1 MSIDSVRQWSPE
13 GLDANRLECG
23 FDDAKPPYK
32 PAEALI
38 EANRCLQCF
47 DAPCVRGCPTAIDIP
62 KFIAQISSGNLRG
75 AAKTI
80 FRQNMLGA
88 SCARVCPVEEMC
100 AGACVYHAQGG
111 QPIAIGRLQRYA
123 TDLALAD
130 ERASGRRLFSP
141 ASANGKRVAL
151 VGAGPASLA
160 CAAHLALAGVSASLY
175 ERDDLPG
182 GLNTSAIAPYKM
194 RADSSL
200 AEVEWLLGHGI
211 ELKTG
216 MAIGKDIALP
226 ELLAS
231 HDAVFI
237 GVGLGPART
246 LGLEGPGI
254 WGATALIR
262 AIKNE
267 PGFQL
272 PADVHRALVVGGGNT
287 AIDIARE
294 LAMLT
299 RIRHQLPAADADAL
313 ALATKAGEGCGLG
326 ISEVTLA
333 YRRGQADMSA
343 YAHEWAGAQQC
354 GVRLRTHLQPRRAVH
369 RHQRLVGAV
378 FHDAAN
384 GCEVELPCEL
394 LVVAAGQEPWAALVE
409 AGVRLN
415 ADGTV
420 WTQPHTRATS
430 VAGVYAGGDCVNGG
444 KEVVDAAADGRI
456 AAQAMLA
463 EWQAHG

>member
-1 MSIDSVRQWSPE
+1 MSIEPVRQWPMGE
-13 GLDANRLECG
+13 GLDSNRLECH
-23 FDDAKPPYK
+23 FEDAKPPYT

-62 KFIAQISSGNLRG
+62 KFIVQISSGNVRG

-100 AGACVYHAQGG
+100 AGACVYHALNS

-123 TDLALAD
+123 TDVALAD

-141 ASANGKRVAL
+141 ASANGRRVAL

-160 CAAHLALAGVSASLY
+160 CAAHLALAGVSASIY
-175 ERDDLPG
+175 ERDGLPG
-182 GLNTSAIAPYKM
+182 GLNTTAVAPYKM
-194 RADSSL
+194 RTESSFV
-200 AEVEWLLGHGI
+200 EVEWLLDHGI
-211 ELKTG
+211 ELKAGT
-216 MAIGKDIALP
+216 AIGKDITLP

-231 HDAVFI
+231 HDTVFI

-246 LGLEGPGI
+246 LGLEGPGV

-272 PADVHRALVVGGGNT
+272 PANVHRALVVGGGNT

-294 LAMLT
+294 LAMLGV
-299 RIRHQLPAADADAL
+299 A
-313 ALATKAGEGCGLG
+313 
-326 ISEVTLA
+326 EVTLA
-333 YRRGQADMSA
+333 YRRGRADMSA
-343 YAHEWAGAQQC
+343 YAHEWAGARQC
-354 GVRLRTHLQPRRAVH
+354 GVRLRTQLRPRRAVH
-369 RHQRLVGAV
+369 HRQRLVGAV
-378 FHDAAN
+378 FDDAVS
-384 GCEVELPCEL
+384 GREVELLCEL
-394 LVVAAGQEPWAALVE
+394 LVVAAGQVPWATLVD
-409 AGVRLN
+409 AGIRLN

-420 WTQPHTRATS
+420 WTQPETRATS
-430 VAGVYAGGDCVNGG
+430 LAGVYAGGDCINGG
-444 KEVVDAAADGRI
+444 QEVVDAAADGRI
-456 AAQAMLA
+456 AAHAMLT
-463 EWQAHG
+463 EWGNSWPT